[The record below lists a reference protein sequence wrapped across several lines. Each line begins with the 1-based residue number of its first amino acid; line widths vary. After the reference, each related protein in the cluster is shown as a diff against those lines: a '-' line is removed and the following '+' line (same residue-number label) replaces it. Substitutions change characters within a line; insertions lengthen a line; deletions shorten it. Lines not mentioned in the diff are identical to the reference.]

1 MHRGLAGKNGGNAT
15 VEWELEL
22 KGLLGILQNA
32 PEMKSGELSFRSR
45 DRNCDRGS
53 SPDAGSTH
61 IGTTPSRSP
70 TQRRNRHEESSG
82 RSLANQRRTIYAT
95 RPEEKKSHF
104 MPELSPELLALGF
117 IWYLA
122 FLFSTTCHEAAH
134 ALAAKMGGDD
144 TAFIGGQVSLN
155 PVPHIQR
162 EPWGMVV
169 FPILSLIVT
178 GNLFGWASAPYD
190 PLWERRH
197 PRRAAWMALAGP
209 ATNYTLMLIA
219 AVILRLG
226 WAYHLLHVN
235 DANGHADFATSALGV
250 FFFLNL
256 LLGTFNL
263 LPVPPLDG
271 STGIMLF
278 MGESRAQRYLD
289 WLRGNS
295 YAMAGLLVGMLVF
308 REAYPY
314 IQAFAMRVFF

>member
-1 MHRGLAGKNGGNAT
+1 MADF
-15 VEWELEL
+15 
-22 KGLLGILQNA
+22 Q
-32 PEMKSGELSFRSR
+32 
-45 DRNCDRGS
+45 
-53 SPDAGSTH
+53 
-61 IGTTPSRSP
+61 
-70 TQRRNRHEESSG
+70 
-82 RSLANQRRTIYAT
+82 
-95 RPEEKKSHF
+95 
-104 MPELSPELLALGF
+104 PELIALGF
-117 IWYLA
+117 IWYVA

-134 ALAAKMGGDD
+134 AMVAKIGGDD
-144 TAFIGGQVSLN
+144 TAFAGGQVSLN

-169 FPILSLIVT
+169 IPILSLIAT

-190 PLWERRH
+190 PEWARRH

-219 AVILRLG
+219 ALILRLG
-226 WAYHLLHVN
+226 WTYDWLRVN
-235 DANGHADFATSALGV
+235 ETTGRADFPTSVLGV

-278 MGESRAQRYLD
+278 MGETRAQRYLD

-295 YAMAGLLVGMLVF
+295 YAMLGLVAAVF
-308 REAYPY
+308 AFRY
-314 IQAFAMRVFF
+314 IFGPIEGLAMQTLLPEQFLLPLIRTIFRL